1 MGNKPFKRLKESE
14 EGLICKEGDIKI
26 ERRKTKGDGRTIKK

>member
-26 ERRKTKGDGRTIKK
+26 ERRKAKRDGRTIKK

>member
-26 ERRKTKGDGRTIKK
+26 ERRKTKRTGRTIKK